1 MNSRSRPAAAAGRR
15 ASLRVPGLLHRV
27 RMCFR
32 FCPGT
37 KAVDPGLGRG
47 GAGRGG
53 RARSRV
59 ETSGR
64 PGDLIR
70 KSLPGGLHV
79 SRAAAPVL
87 AMVAPCGEPK
97 DIFLIATLIGLSQL
111 QWATSLPVP
120 QPEPSMPQC
129 LTASKNLVEATNEIL
144 QKSRKILELYPCSL
158 EEIDHEDITKGRSDT
173 VRACLPPEFIK
184 VEMTSGFCFP
194 LQKNFICNPVGQSL
208 ITNVLFSDS
217 RTEVA
222 WFPDLCLRSIYE
234 DLETYKAEFNV
245 IKKTLT
251 KDPAKQISVD
261 LNMLAAIEEMMQAL
275 NFNSKN
281 VPLISSPKE
290 SDFYKTKVKLCVL
303 LHAFRTRT
311 VTIDRMMNY
320 LAPS

>member
-1 MNSRSRPAAAAGRR
+1 MSPQ
-15 ASLRVPGLLHRV
+15 H
-27 RMCFR
+27 
-32 FCPGT
+32 
-37 KAVDPGLGRG
+37 
-47 GAGRGG
+47 
-53 RARSRV
+53 
-59 ETSGR
+59 
-64 PGDLIR
+64 
-70 KSLPGGLHV
+70 
-79 SRAAAPVL
+79 
-87 AMVAPCGEPK
+87 
-97 DIFLIATLIGLSQL
+97 IFLIATLIGLSQIH
-111 QWATSLPVP
+111 WATSLPVP

-184 VEMTSGFCFP
+184 NGSCLVSTET
-194 LQKNFICNPVGQSL
+194 LFIK
-208 ITNVLFSDS
+208 
-217 RTEVA
+217 
-222 WFPDLCLRSIYE
+222 DLCLRSIYE

-303 LHAFRTRT
+303 LHAFQTRT